1 MSYAYAQWLKIIPKI
16 SSLAMLQDS
25 QLISNTVLRL
35 KKIKE
40 RGISSFFKLPMY
52 PIFAKSL
59 MSQSGFVDVVQLRE
73 NPDF

>member
-1 MSYAYAQWLKIIPKI
+1 MYLCTVFENYPKNI
-16 SSLAMLQDS
+16 FARYVARLSK
-25 QLISNTVLRL
+25 LISNTVLRL